1 MLNIWELLKG
11 LKYRINGGEWEVQTG
26 TGEVIRGTAANAAAS
41 LTAAGRAAEQIARR
55 EQARRQD
62 QQGSTDD

>member
-26 TGEVIRGTAANAAAS
+26 TGEVIRGTAANAAES
-41 LTAAGRAAEQIARR
+41 LTAAGRAAEQFARR
-55 EQARRQD
+55 EQARRQG